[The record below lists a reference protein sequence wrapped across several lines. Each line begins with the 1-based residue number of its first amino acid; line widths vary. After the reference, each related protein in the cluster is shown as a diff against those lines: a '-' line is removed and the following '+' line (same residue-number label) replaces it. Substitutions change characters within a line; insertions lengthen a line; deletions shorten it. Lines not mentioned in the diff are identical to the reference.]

1 MSLAELLDQV
11 PVDPNRDRREYLG
24 GSLIAHDCPRW
35 IWLSWRWCLSP
46 ANEPRLLRI
55 FEDGHLHE
63 LSTLKRLERFCEVEV
78 RPGGDQVGG
87 SLKDSGGH
95 VQYHVDNILS
105 GIPRHPGRF
114 LFECKSA
121 SNRSYRALDRA
132 GSYLAWNEQ
141 YYGQVQF
148 YLGALAE
155 QGQELDGA
163 VVLVYNKDTSE
174 YYSEYIDFDYSVF
187 DGLKGRAF
195 SILESEVPPE
205 REYSRSYYKAK
216 NFMSADDY
224 AVYFGEVTPIKSNC
238 RNCSFSRLKQSSE
251 NGLWGCAFHQKKLSY
266 KEQLEGCADHQWI
279 PELVPGELVGRT
291 RDLATYKSTRG
302 EINNS
307 KHEGI
312 WHYTSD
318 AISFLTR
325 TNYGTEKMWDDFETN
340 KLQEIA
346 REFGGSIEVHP
357 LRKKEKDDDG
367 TNIPGD

>member
-87 SLKDSGGH
+87 SLKDTGGH

-105 GIPRHPGRF
+105 GIPQHPGRF

-121 SNRSYRALDRA
+121 SNRSYRSLIRA

-155 QGQELDGA
+155 QVQELDGA
-163 VVLVYNKDTSE
+163 VVLVYN
-174 YYSEYIDFDYSVF
+174 
-187 DGLKGRAF
+187 
-195 SILESEVPPE
+195 
-205 REYSRSYYKAK
+205 
-216 NFMSADDY
+216 
-224 AVYFGEVTPIKSNC
+224 
-238 RNCSFSRLKQSSE
+238 
-251 NGLWGCAFHQKKLSY
+251 
-266 KEQLEGCADHQWI
+266 
-279 PELVPGELVGRT
+279 
-291 RDLATYKSTRG
+291 
-302 EINNS
+302 
-307 KHEGI
+307 
-312 WHYTSD
+312 
-318 AISFLTR
+318 
-325 TNYGTEKMWDDFETN
+325 
-340 KLQEIA
+340 
-346 REFGGSIEVHP
+346 
-357 LRKKEKDDDG
+357 
-367 TNIPGD
+367 